1 MGYYVN
7 SFDVD
12 IHVKN
17 VPDDLIDELTVDGFD
32 WEGFEGTNLIAI
44 YAINGKWSYI
54 EGDLL
59 KLGPYVVEPGY
70 AYFTGEDAEQF
81 RIVYDNN
88 TLSVYDSKVVYNE
101 FPTVEERY

>member
-1 MGYYVN
+1 M
-7 SFDVD
+7 D